1 VCRSVP
7 AMVAADEQDTKKART
22 ELPSFR
28 LNNGAMMPAFGLGTW
43 KSGPGEVET
52 AVLASLECGY
62 RHIDC
67 ASVYGN
73 EAEVGAALK
82 KTAIPR
88 EEIFV
93 TSKLWNSM
101 HAASDVEVACKESL
115 TKLGLDFL
123 DLYLIHWPV
132 SLKKG
137 HAFPPKADEVT
148 DVPVEETWRVM
159 ETLVDK
165 GLVKAIGV
173 SNFSMP
179 KLQHVLELARIK
191 PAVNQIEGHPYLQQP
206 ALKAFC
212 DENGVIITAYSP
224 LGSPD
229 RPPRVF
235 DESDPVLLEDE
246 SLARIATEL
255 GRSPADVLIR
265 WAVQRGTVVIPKSVT
280 PKRIVSN
287 LEAASKP
294 LPEATMAA
302 LEKFDRGL
310 RFIKGLVFVPPDN
323 QGPFKTVQELW
334 DE

>member
-1 VCRSVP
+1 
-7 AMVAADEQDTKKART
+7 
-22 ELPSFR
+22 
-28 LNNGAMMPAFGLGTW
+28 
-43 KSGPGEVET
+43 
-52 AVLASLECGY
+52 
-62 RHIDC
+62 
-67 ASVYGN
+67 
-73 EAEVGAALK
+73 VGAALK
-82 KTAIPR
+82 KTTVPR
-88 EEIFV
+88 EDIFV
-93 TSKLWNSM
+93 TSKLWNTM

-132 SLKKG
+132 CLKSG
-137 HAFPPKADEVT
+137 HAMPPAADEMT
-148 DVPVEETWRVM
+148 DVPLEETWRAM

-179 KLQHVLELARIK
+179 KLQRVLEMAKVK

-212 DENGVIITAYSP
+212 DENGVIVTAYSP

-229 RPPRVF
+229 RPPRVR
-235 DESDPVLLEDE
+235 DESDPVLLDDAI
-246 SLARIATEL
+246 LAGIAAEVD
-255 GRSPADVLIR
+255 RSPADLLIR

-280 PKRIVSN
+280 PKRIASN
-287 LEAASKP
+287 LEAASNP

-310 RFIKGLVFVPPDN
+310 RFIKGTIWVAADG
-323 QGPFKTVQELW
+323 QGPYKTVQDLW

>member
-1 VCRSVP
+1 MP
-7 AMVAADEQDTKKART
+7 AADEHDAKKPR
-22 ELPSFR
+22 LDIPSFR
-28 LNNGAMMPAFGLGTW
+28 LNNGALMPACGLGTW
-43 KSGPGEVET
+43 KSGPGEVEA
-52 AVLASLECGY
+52 AVVASLECGY

-67 ASVYGN
+67 AFVYGN
-73 EAEVGAALK
+73 EGEVGAALK
-82 KTAIPR
+82 KTTVPR
-88 EEIFV
+88 GEIFV
-93 TSKLWNSM
+93 TSKLWNTM
-101 HAASDVEVACKESL
+101 HAASDVEVACRESL

-132 SLKKG
+132 CLKSG
-137 HAFPPKADEVT
+137 HAFPPKADEMT
-148 DVPVEETWRVM
+148 DVPLEETWRAM

-173 SNFSMP
+173 SNFSVP
-179 KLQHVLELARIK
+179 KLQRVLEMARVK

-206 ALKAFC
+206 VLKTFC
-212 DENGVIITAYSP
+212 DENGIVITAYSP

-229 RPPRVF
+229 RPPRVM
-235 DESDPVLLEDE
+235 DESDPVLLDYAD
-246 SLARIATEL
+246 LGRIAEEL

-265 WAVQRGTVVIPKSVT
+265 WAIQRGTVVIPKSVT
-280 PKRIVSN
+280 PKRIASN

-310 RFIKGLVFVPPDN
+310 RFIKGTMWIPVDT
-323 QGPFKTVQELW
+323 QGPLKTVQDLW